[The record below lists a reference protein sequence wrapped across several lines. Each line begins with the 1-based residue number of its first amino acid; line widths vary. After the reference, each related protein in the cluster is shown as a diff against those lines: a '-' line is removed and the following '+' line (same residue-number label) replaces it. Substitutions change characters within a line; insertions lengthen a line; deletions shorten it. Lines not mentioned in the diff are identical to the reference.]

1 MDYGNQSRAVGRKLE
16 AEIEQAYPGELH
28 RWRTQPAE
36 VQMPSGEN
44 LQVCVVVAAWHII
57 LSSAVE
63 KQLKTVLVVA
73 HDARIK
79 ALLCH
84 ILGLKPII
92 SGTSARAMGQSASL
106 IIPKDKMVCLC
117 CKQ

>member
-1 MDYGNQSRAVGRKLE
+1 VQLELQDGLRNQSRLWEGKLE

-44 LQVCVVVAAWHII
+44 LQQVWERSVAAWHII

-63 KQLKTVLVVA
+63 KQLKTV
-73 HDARIK
+73 
-79 ALLCH
+79 
-84 ILGLKPII
+84 
-92 SGTSARAMGQSASL
+92 
-106 IIPKDKMVCLC
+106 
-117 CKQ
+117 

>member
-1 MDYGNQSRAVGRKLE
+1 
-16 AEIEQAYPGELH
+16 
-28 RWRTQPAE
+28 
-36 VQMPSGEN
+36 
-44 LQVCVVVAAWHII
+44 

-73 HDARIK
+73 HDATNK

-84 ILGLKPII
+84 ILGLMPII

-106 IIPKDKMVCLC
+106 IIPRTKWFACAASNEYHHPSRGVDKTAAGAKSKV
-117 CKQ
+117 KK